1 VAPKFTE
8 NLCTVVLEY
17 AGRRSIKPGG
27 FETEREIS
35 ASVVCLRLEFIAR
48 KYIYYEGRHKVI
60 LGPRKEIVLEVNAE
74 KTKCRVMPCEQNA
87 EQNRKIKKGGN
98 KFFENMAQFRCFW
111 NETIK
116 TKLHA

>member
-1 VAPKFTE
+1 MQEEV
-8 NLCTVVLEY
+8 
-17 AGRRSIKPGG
+17 RRSRGR

-48 KYIYYEGRHKVI
+48 KYIYYEGRHNVI

-74 KTKCRVMPCEQNA
+74 KTKYTVSRMQN
-87 EQNRKIKKGGN
+87 KIAKYEKGGN
-98 KFFENMAQFRCFW
+98 KFFENMAQFRCFG